1 MRRAT
6 ASVVAMVLILCG
18 SMEVEAGGERP
29 GHSGLR
35 VPGTMAQRGSRFGG
49 NVVFGH
55 HPHRRYRHPHVH
67 HHFHHPRVLI
77 ISPYPNYLYY
87 LPSPV
92 VVDSPFFCVPHQVG
106 FVGRAGMVDHL
117 AGTHKFL
124 LETAAAL
131 CPDGADNCIFP
142 SY

>member
-1 MRRAT
+1 MIRAT
-6 ASVVAMVLILCG
+6 ASAVAMALILCLSREAG
-18 SMEVEAGGERP
+18 AGGERP

-35 VPGTMAQRGSRFGG
+35 VPGTIAQRGLRSGG
-49 NVVFGH
+49 HVVFGH
-55 HPHRRYRHPHVH
+55 PHRSYRHPHVH
-67 HHFHHPRVLI
+67 PHLHHPRVFI

-106 FVGRAGMVDHL
+106 FMGRAGMVDHL